1 MRNER
6 FIIKKHIRMEDLRH
20 ESIINHTR
28 ISIIFENLYQL
39 LGEEYGEEAKDL
51 VNKLKGI

>member
-1 MRNER
+1 MYAKAEEVR
-6 FIIKKHIRMEDLRH
+6 KKHYKEKKV
-20 ESIINHTR
+20 
-28 ISIIFENLYQL
+28 FENLYQL